1 MARFETI
8 LVRDG
13 TYILTT
19 HEGDV
24 GITQTLAAMARKA
37 ELLEQHPDVRFVVF
51 DYRAATMASQRGC
64 DAMRAAT
71 ETVRMLDAHPSIA
84 LICVTPEDIDYGVA
98 RMCEQHVWASLGAD
112 QTTRRTFVVRSMDEA
127 QSIMTELQAA

>member
-8 LVRDG
+8 LGRDG

-19 HEGDV
+19 HEGVV
-24 GITQTLAAMARKA
+24 GIAQTLAAMAREA

-51 DYRAATMASQRGC
+51 DYRAATMASHRSC

-71 ETVRMLDAHPSIA
+71 EAARMLGAHPSVT
-84 LICVTPEDIDYGVA
+84 LIGVAPQQVDYGVA
-98 RMCEQHVWASLGAD
+98 RMFEQYVCAAIGTDPSR
-112 QTTRRTFVVRSMDEA
+112 RRTFMVRSMDEA
-127 QSIMTELQAA
+127 QGLMTELQAA